1 MSKEEEIRMEDY
13 KKEFNEHKFWN
24 KLKKIFPNIGYES
37 VNKILVLFYV
47 FKEQNVPM
55 KVKVTI
61 AGALGYLIVP
71 FDLIPDFA
79 PMGYTD
85 DLSAILAVLEAIEF
99 YVTPEIRQKAKDK
112 TDEFFNRN

>member
-1 MSKEEEIRMEDY
+1 MYEGY

-24 KLKKIFPNIGYES
+24 KLKKVFSNIGYES
-37 VNKILVLFYV
+37 VNKILVLFYSL
-47 FKEQNVPM
+47 KDASVPI
-55 KVKVTI
+55 KVKATI

-85 DLSAILAVLEAIEF
+85 DLSAVAAVLEAIEF

-112 TDEFFNRN
+112 TDELFYRS